1 MSDVINFYSVTGEF
15 GGFSNFAAYPV
26 KLKGKVWPTSEH
38 YFQAMKFESASDQ
51 NEIRKAKTPM
61 EAARKGRDRKRK
73 LKRNWESMKDN
84 VMRDVVLAK
93 FDQQNDLKQ
102 LLLSTNDA
110 KLVEHTE
117 NDDYWGD
124 GGNGKGKNMIGQI
137 LVEVRAKFRT
147 YQPIKLTQKD
157 APLIGA
163 LCSIHATP

>member
-1 MSDVINFYSVTGEF
+1 MGDVINFYSVTDEYGE
-15 GGFSNFAAYPV
+15 FSNFATYPI

-61 EAARKGRDRKRK
+61 EAARKGRDGKRK

-84 VMRDVVLAK
+84 VMRDAVFAK
-93 FDQQNDLKQ
+93 FDQHSNLKQ

-124 GGNGKGKNMIGQI
+124 GGNGKGKNMLGRI
-137 LVEVRAKFRT
+137 LVEVRIKFST
-147 YQPIKLTQKD
+147 
-157 APLIGA
+157 
-163 LCSIHATP
+163 